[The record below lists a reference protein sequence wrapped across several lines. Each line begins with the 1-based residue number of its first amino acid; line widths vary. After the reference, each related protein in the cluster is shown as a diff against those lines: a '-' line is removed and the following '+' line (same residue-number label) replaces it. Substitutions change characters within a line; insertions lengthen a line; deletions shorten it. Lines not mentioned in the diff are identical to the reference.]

1 MRTWIVIVPLA
12 LLAACSRPNT
22 PPTTGAQSAP
32 AQAPAQV
39 PAQTQAQAPPQPAPT
54 ANPEPV
60 EPPPSAPPAASAAAP
75 PENVREA
82 AVRPAV
88 VIPRGARLRVRLDQ
102 TIDTRRNRPGDAFT
116 ATLSA
121 PLLVNSDTVLPTG
134 TRVRGHVTESAASG
148 RMKGR
153 ARLGVTLDSFHAA
166 GREHAIHTSAVER
179 VGAAHK
185 KRNGILIGGGAGL
198 GAAIGAIAGG
208 GKGAAIGALA
218 GAGAGTAGAAAT
230 GKEELT
236 LPAETALVFTL
247 RAPVRME

>member
-1 MRTWIVIVPLA
+1 M
-12 LLAACSRPNT
+12 
-22 PPTTGAQSAP
+22 
-32 AQAPAQV
+32 
-39 PAQTQAQAPPQPAPT
+39 
-54 ANPEPV
+54 
-60 EPPPSAPPAASAAAP
+60 
-75 PENVREA
+75 
-82 AVRPAV
+82 
-88 VIPRGARLRVRLDQ
+88 VIPRGTRLRVRLDQ
-102 TIDTRRNRPGDAFT
+102 TLDTRRNRPGDNFT

-134 TRVRGHVTESAASG
+134 TRVRGHVTAAAASG
-148 RMKGR
+148 RMEGR
-153 ARLGVTLDSFHAA
+153 ARLGITLDSFHAR
-166 GREHAIHTSAVER
+166 GREHAIRTSSVER

-185 KRNGILIGGGAGL
+185 KRNGVLIGGGAGL

-230 GKEELT
+230 GKEQLT

>member
-1 MRTWIVIVPLA
+1 MRMTRISMAMGSLV
-12 LLAACSRPNT
+12 LLAACSKPQPPATAVT
-22 PPTTGAQSAP
+22 PATAP
-32 AQAPAQV
+32 AQTAPAQPV
-39 PAQTQAQAPPQPAPT
+39 AEAAAALPPPAPA

-60 EPPPSAPPAASAAAP
+60 EPAPLPAPPVA
-75 PENVREA
+75 
-82 AVRPAV
+82 PAV
-88 VIPRGARLRVRLDQ
+88 VIPRGTRLHVQLDQ
-102 TIDTRRNRPGDAFT
+102 TLDTRRTRAGDHFT

-121 PLLVNSDTVLPTG
+121 PLLVNSDTVLPAG
-134 TRVRGHVTESAASG
+134 TRLRGHVTASAASG
-148 RMKGR
+148 RMQGR
-153 ARLGVTLDSFHAA
+153 ARLGVMLDSFRA
-166 GREHAIHTSAVER
+166 GGRDHAIRTSGVER

-185 KRNGILIGGGAGL
+185 KRNGVLIGGGAGL

-247 RAPVRME
+247 RAPVRM